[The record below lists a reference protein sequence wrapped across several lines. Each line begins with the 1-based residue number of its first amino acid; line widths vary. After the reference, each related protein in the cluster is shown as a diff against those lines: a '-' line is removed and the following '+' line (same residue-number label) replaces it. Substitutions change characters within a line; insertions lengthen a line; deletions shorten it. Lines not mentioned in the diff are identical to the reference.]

1 MCTLGWYHIS
11 KKYISQILFCFFFC
25 CLLYVCVI
33 FLSPFFAVLVNLC
46 DLFVYPIFFVFFI
59 VYFFYFFV
67 FSLMYMKFIKL
78 PCFILSVCVSFCFL
92 LLSIS
97 SSSWWAD
104 WLVFFLIGCNL
115 LVNETCFFVKFDFFW
130 RVIEN
135 CFKFGCICPV
145 LMLKLKVDCLL
156 LADLLRFAKPFAK
169 RDFLG
174 RNEKLLVFKISK

>member
-1 MCTLGWYHIS
+1 MYRHCDKFLAQICSERTKISPVGNKQIQTHKRVFVYTGLISHIE
-11 KKYISQILFCFFFC
+11 KVHLTNIVLFFFLLFTV
-25 CLLYVCVI
+25 CLCF

-97 SSSWWAD
+97 SSS
-104 WLVFFLIGCNL
+104 
-115 LVNETCFFVKFDFFW
+115 
-130 RVIEN
+130 
-135 CFKFGCICPV
+135 
-145 LMLKLKVDCLL
+145 
-156 LADLLRFAKPFAK
+156 
-169 RDFLG
+169 
-174 RNEKLLVFKISK
+174 